1 RVEGLQRFVVE
12 AVGRQ
17 PPHLEV
23 LQQHIALRHQLTD
36 ETLPFGLGEV
46 QGQGLLVAVGTLEV
60 SGLPRISAL
69 RILYIRRAPMP
80 GVVAAARTLD
90 LDHLGPKVAQYL
102 PGPGP

>member
-1 RVEGLQRFVVE
+1 
-12 AVGRQ
+12 
-17 PPHLEV
+17 
-23 LQQHIALRHQLTD
+23 
-36 ETLPFGLGEV
+36 
-46 QGQGLLVAVGTLEV
+46 LVAVGTLEV

-102 PGPGP
+102 PGPGPGQHTGKIEHADMRECTGHINPPDECLALRDSQGARAAPPLL